1 MADEAVFTFLGTL
14 FGLKQQQ
21 NKITK
26 QNIKKG
32 LNFEQTYADFCED
45 IFSKRLFCG
54 IESFYSNFNPF
65 LMFGF
70 CNADVIL
77 SDAAPK
83 V

>member
-1 MADEAVFTFLGTL
+1 MPTFA
-14 FGLKQQQ
+14 
-21 NKITK
+21 KI
-26 QNIKKG
+26 
-32 LNFEQTYADFCED
+32 F
-45 IFSKRLFCG
+45 FSERLFCG